1 MLLKSAYTV
10 MEGKLE
16 RMKQMREFLISTDST
31 ASLPAE
37 FVKENHIAI
46 HPLHYIIDGEE
57 YGMDLG
63 KELTDKEFY
72 NSIRD
77 GKMPTTSA
85 TNPEYI
91 SRIMRKQAEE
101 GYDIL
106 HIGFSGGLSSSFSN
120 AAMCAREIM
129 EEKPECR
136 IVVVDSLSAECGQ
149 ALLVYRAVEMK
160 KQGKTLDEIAAWLE
174 ENKLHV
180 VHHFTVDDLFHLMRG
195 GRLSKSSAILGT
207 ALNIKPILHVDDEG
221 KLANIAKVRGTKKA
235 MKTLVDTMLDNAD
248 GENISEIFLSHSDNE
263 QGIQELA
270 EMVKEKYPKA
280 FIWILPVSPT
290 VGAHTGVGTL
300 VVSYFGKKR

>member
-1 MLLKSAYTV
+1 
-10 MEGKLE
+10 
-16 RMKQMREFLISTDST
+16 MREFLISTDST
-31 ASLPAE
+31 ASLPTEYAE
-37 FVKENHIAI
+37 ENWISI
-46 HPLHYIIDGEE
+46 YPLHYIIDGEE

-72 NSIRD
+72 QRIRD

-91 SRIMRKQAEE
+91 SRVMRKQTEE

-106 HIGFSGGLSSSFSN
+106 HIGFSGALSSSYSN
-120 AAMCAREIM
+120 AAMCANEIM
-129 EEKPECR
+129 EENPECK
-136 IVVVDSLSAECGQ
+136 IIVVDSLSAECGQ

-160 KQGKTLDEIAAWLE
+160 KQGKSIEEVAAWIEEHKLE
-174 ENKLHV
+174 V

-207 ALNIKPILHVDDEG
+207 ALSIKPILHVNDEG
-221 KLANIAKVRGTKKA
+221 KLANIAKVRGNKKA
-235 MKTLVDTMLDNAD
+235 MKTLVDTMLVNAD
-248 GENISEIFLSHSDNE
+248 NENMSEIFLSHSDNE
-263 QGIQELA
+263 EGISELA
-270 EMVKEKYPKA
+270 DCVKEKYPNA
-280 FIWILPVSPT
+280 LIWILPISPT

>member
-1 MLLKSAYTV
+1 
-10 MEGKLE
+10 
-16 RMKQMREFLISTDST
+16 MRDFLISTDST

-37 FVKENHIAI
+37 YIKENNIAI
-46 HPLHYIIDGEE
+46 YPLHYIIDGEE

-72 NSIRD
+72 NSIRN

-91 SRIMRKQAEE
+91 NGVMRKQVED
-101 GYDIL
+101 GYDVL

-129 EEKPECR
+129 EENPECK
-136 IVVVDSLSAECGQ
+136 IIVVDSLSAECGQ

-160 KQGKTLDEIAAWLE
+160 KQGKSMEEIAAWIE

-207 ALNIKPILHVDDEG
+207 ALNIKPILHVNDEG
-221 KLANIAKVRGTKKA
+221 KLANIAKVRGSKKA
-235 MKTLVDTMLDNAD
+235 MKTLVDTMLENAD
-248 GENISEIFLSHSDNE
+248 SGNMSEIFLSHSDNE
-263 QGIQELA
+263 EGIRELEA
-270 EMVKEKYPKA
+270 MVKEKYPESL
-280 FIWILPVSPT
+280 IWILPVSPT